1 MKVYSEEYSSE
12 YHMMLQ
18 GQVER
23 RMRSA
28 VITIGSMW
36 YTAWVN
42 AGQPDL
48 SKFMGNYTPSV
59 EDLDEIVEKEQK
71 PDSIRVRDHE

>member
-1 MKVYSEEYSSE
+1 
-12 YHMMLQ
+12 
-18 GQVER
+18 
-23 RMRSA
+23 MRSA

-48 SKFMGNYTPSV
+48 SKFMGDYNPSD
-59 EDLDEIVEKEQK
+59 EESDEIVDKDQK
-71 PDSIRVRDHE
+71 PDSTRVRDHE